1 MVSGYEQVR
10 MLSYTSVEVGVAM
23 HSTKWDVS
31 YQVLDVDA
39 IDTGKLRVR
48 WSDGS
53 VREYDPSPLMDAGGD
68 YFGRLRDPAYFKC
81 VRVSEFGDTVEWPE
95 GQDIAPEDL
104 YEQAY
109 VVTD

>member
-1 MVSGYEQVR
+1 MYS
-10 MLSYTSVEVGVAM
+10 M
-23 HSTKWDVS
+23 KWDVS
-31 YQVLDVDA
+31 YQVLGVDA
-39 IDTGKLRVR
+39 TDSGKLRVR

-53 VREYDPSPLMDAGGD
+53 VREYDPSSLLGAAGD
-68 YFGRLRDPAYFKC
+68 YFGRLKDPAYFKR

-104 YEQAY
+104 YEQAR